1 MFCKTSLYL
10 FSMENLPVINAALI
24 KVTGV
29 FSFSKKK
36 ISMFT
41 QNGYST
47 IPLVENLPGKDNP
60 DYEKIKKQAAESTR
74 KWYRDN
80 YYREFASLMYTGD
93 DDKHPMKALQR
104 QKEFAIKL
112 FPGPHDKRRI
122 IPAKCVNQELFLFN
136 NEVGILSLTFEP
148 EALDFLKISDLTVA
162 LKSFDTSMEYNGEPC
177 AFHEFISKELLA
189 GISLR
194 GANVQADDYS
204 GSKFKIY
211 SIISTEDPDDG
222 KTYSRDKLVYEI
234 GTGSRI
240 GDMGSNGFNAPS
252 EEYFQE
258 LMQNSIKVFNNYTGL
273 ALLDSFTV
281 IGQGV
286 MKSKTEN
293 FLSFN
298 TYNRVYFAIYIFNLY
313 IRYNIFRFNA
323 IFNENPVKTRDEF
336 QQFLNEYNFSY
347 ISFNFLPNIFHQK
360 IHAAQNID
368 HEIDHFEKR
377 LGGLATSIQEDQEK
391 RQATLLAIVSLLTG
405 LSSVSDIFD
414 LLEKFRIQCGL
425 GLSLFYSLLVILAVL
440 LAIPALAYLFPE
452 SAKKIRKKLSGS
464 TKK

>member
-1 MFCKTSLYL
+1 
-10 FSMENLPVINAALI
+10 
-24 KVTGV
+24 
-29 FSFSKKK
+29 
-36 ISMFT
+36 
-41 QNGYST
+41 
-47 IPLVENLPGKDNP
+47 
-60 DYEKIKKQAAESTR
+60 
-74 KWYRDN
+74 
-80 YYREFASLMYTGD
+80 
-93 DDKHPMKALQR
+93 
-104 QKEFAIKL
+104 
-112 FPGPHDKRRI
+112 
-122 IPAKCVNQELFLFN
+122 
-136 NEVGILSLTFEP
+136 
-148 EALDFLKISDLTVA
+148 
-162 LKSFDTSMEYNGEPC
+162 
-177 AFHEFISKELLA
+177 
-189 GISLR
+189 
-194 GANVQADDYS
+194 
-204 GSKFKIY
+204 
-211 SIISTEDPDDG
+211 
-222 KTYSRDKLVYEI
+222 
-234 GTGSRI
+234 
-240 GDMGSNGFNAPS
+240 MGSNGFNAPS